1 MTGGPVEAF
10 VRALRSA
17 ADGLADLALWIKLWS
32 KDLLTKVKQKL
43 HKN

>member
-1 MTGGPVEAF
+1 MRAETMTGGPVEAL

-32 KDLLTKVKQKL
+32 KGEEY
-43 HKN
+43 NG